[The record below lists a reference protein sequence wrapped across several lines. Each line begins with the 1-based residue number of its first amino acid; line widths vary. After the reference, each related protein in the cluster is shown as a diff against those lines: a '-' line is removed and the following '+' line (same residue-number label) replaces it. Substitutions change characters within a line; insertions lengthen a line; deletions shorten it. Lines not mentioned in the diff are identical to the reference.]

1 MKSPVNIR
9 SNSLSET
16 DKEASPESN
25 KCNNVENDNILSY
38 FTADEQT
45 FIKNAFDST
54 CANLDDPILLVL
66 HWNPEWLQNEANSIV
81 RDQAITHFL
90 ANGATDS
97 EVSGFLFHFQTYQ
110 SLLQCRDSLRVTVPN
125 AFHYSPTLV
134 AQFSINTP
142 LPIPMAH
149 AWIIMKTQVMATD
162 YRKDIAFFC
171 NSLDMILNLRKVNNS
186 DLYMVTL
193 SGKYI
198 QILMIKQF

>member
-16 DKEASPESN
+16 DKDSPESS

-38 FTADEQT
+38 FTATEQT
-45 FIKNAFDST
+45 FMKNAFSR
-54 CANLDDPILLVL
+54 ANLENPILVL
-66 HWNPEWLQNEANSIV
+66 HWNPEWLQNEANLIV

-97 EVSGFLFHFQTYQ
+97 EGSGFLFHFQTYQ

-134 AQFSINTP
+134 AQFGINTP

-162 YRKDIAFFC
+162 YRKDIAFFV
-171 NSLDMILNLRKVNNS
+171 IV
-186 DLYMVTL
+186 
-193 SGKYI
+193 
-198 QILMIKQF
+198 